1 MKATDLLKQQH
12 REVEELFR
20 EIEGAEDEDERASLR
35 EELANALAAHTAIE
49 EEIFYPAAMEALGPS
64 GRIREAFE
72 EHAVADFALYRLMSV
87 SVGDE
92 TFSAKLGALKD
103 IVMNHVEEEES
114 ELLPQ
119 AEGEMERDQLEQ
131 LGDRL
136 SARFS
141 ERLAEGHRPILERSL
156 GIAARQVATQA
167 PGAKKAAAPRK
178 RAPAKRQAMPK
189 RAAGAAQRGAAQRGT
204 AKRGAAK
211 AAPAKRGA
219 AVAQKRNGGAAAGG
233 ASRTQA
239 RKTASTQKAPA
250 ARGQGASRTQSQS
263 GGAAR
268 GGQAGGARGAQKGM
282 ARGGGARGQA
292 VSAPRK
298 QRARG

>member
-1 MKATDLLKQQH
+1 MKATDLLKQHH

-49 EEIFYPAAMEALGPS
+49 EEIFYPAAMEVLGPS

-103 IVMNHVEEEES
+103 VVMNHVEEEES

-119 AEGEMERDQLEQ
+119 AEGEMAREQLEH
-131 LGDRL
+131 LGERL
-136 SARFS
+136 SVRFS

-156 GIAARQVATQA
+156 GIAARQVAAQA
-167 PGAKKAAAPRK
+167 PGAKKASAPRK

-189 RAAGAAQRGAAQRGT
+189 RAAVAQKRGA

-219 AVAQKRNGGAAAGG
+219 AVAQKRNAGAAAGG
-233 ASRTQA
+233 TARTQA
-239 RKTASTQKAPA
+239 RKTAATQKAPA
-250 ARGQGASRTQSQS
+250 ARGQGASRTQSQRGS
-263 GGAAR
+263 AGAPAAQR
-268 GGQAGGARGAQKGM
+268 GAQSAGARGAQKGM
-282 ARGGGARGQA
+282 ARGGTTRGQA
-292 VSAPRK
+292 APSPRK
-298 QRARG
+298 QRARS

>member
-1 MKATDLLKQQH
+1 MKATDLLKQHH

-119 AEGEMERDQLEQ
+119 AEGEMEREQLEQ

-136 SARFS
+136 QSRFS
-141 ERLAEGHRPILERSL
+141 ERMAEGHRPILERSL

-178 RAPAKRQAMPK
+178 RVPAKRQAMPK
-189 RAAGAAQRGAAQRGT
+189 RAAGAAQRGAAQRGAAKRGA

-219 AVAQKRNGGAAAGG
+219 AVAQKRNGGA
-233 ASRTQA
+233 
-239 RKTASTQKAPA
+239 
-250 ARGQGASRTQSQS
+250 
-263 GGAAR
+263 
-268 GGQAGGARGAQKGM
+268 
-282 ARGGGARGQA
+282 
-292 VSAPRK
+292 V
-298 QRARG
+298 

>member
-1 MKATDLLKQQH
+1 MKATDLLKQHH

-64 GRIREAFE
+64 SRIREAFE

-119 AEGEMERDQLEQ
+119 AEGEMEREQLEH
-131 LGDRL
+131 LGERL
-136 SARFS
+136 SVRFS

-156 GIAARQVATQA
+156 GIAARQVAVQA
-167 PGAKKAAAPRK
+167 LGAKKAAAPRK

-189 RAAGAAQRGAAQRGT
+189 RAAGAAKRGAA
-204 AKRGAAK
+204 KRSAAK

-219 AVAQKRNGGAAAGG
+219 AVTQKRGAAVAQKRNAGAVAGGAA
-233 ASRTQA
+233 RTQA
-239 RKTASTQKAPA
+239 RKSAATQKAPA
-250 ARGQGASRTQSQS
+250 ARGQGASRAPSQRGGAGAPAAQRGAQS
-263 GGAAR
+263 G
-268 GGQAGGARGAQKGM
+268 GAQKGM
-282 ARGGGARGQA
+282 ARGGSARGQA
-292 VSAPRK
+292 VSAP
-298 QRARG
+298 

>member
-1 MKATDLLKQQH
+1 MKATDLLKQHH

-64 GRIREAFE
+64 SRIREAFE

-119 AEGEMERDQLEQ
+119 AEGEMEREQLEH
-131 LGDRL
+131 LGERL
-136 SARFS
+136 SVRFS

-156 GIAARQVATQA
+156 GIAARQVAVQA
-167 PGAKKAAAPRK
+167 LGAKKAAAPRK

-189 RAAGAAQRGAAQRGT
+189 RAAGAAKRGAA
-204 AKRGAAK
+204 KRSAAK

-219 AVAQKRNGGAAAGG
+219 AVTQKRGAAVTQKRGAAVAQKRNAGAVAGGAA
-233 ASRTQA
+233 RTQA
-239 RKTASTQKAPA
+239 RKSAATQKAPA
-250 ARGQGASRTQSQS
+250 ARGQGASRAPSQ
-263 GGAAR
+263 
-268 GGQAGGARGAQKGM
+268 
-282 ARGGGARGQA
+282 
-292 VSAPRK
+292 
-298 QRARG
+298 

>member
-1 MKATDLLKQQH
+1 MKATDLLKQHH
-12 REVEELFR
+12 REFEELFR
-20 EIEGAEDEDERASLR
+20 EIESAEDEDERASLR
-35 EELANALAAHTAIE
+35 EELANAIAAHTSIE
-49 EEIFYPAAMEALGPS
+49 EEIFYPAAMEALGP
-64 GRIREAFE
+64 GARIREAFE

-103 IVMNHVEEEES
+103 ILMNHLEEEES

-119 AEGEMERDQLEQ
+119 AEGEMGREQLEQ

-136 SARFS
+136 ASRFT

-178 RAPAKRQAMPK
+178 RASAKRASAKRAPAKRQAMPK
-189 RAAGAAQRGAAQRGT
+189 RAAAP
-204 AKRGAAK
+204 AKRGGAAK

-219 AVAQKRNGGAAAGG
+219 AVAQKRNGGASAGG
-233 ASRTQA
+233 ASRTQS
-239 RKTASTQKAPA
+239 RKAAATQKAPA
-250 ARGQGASRTQSQS
+250 ARGGQS
-263 GGAAR
+263 GGV
-268 GGQAGGARGAQKGM
+268 RGAQKGM
-282 ARGGGARGQA
+282 ARGGSSRGQA
-292 VSAPRK
+292 VTAPRK

>member
-1 MKATDLLKQQH
+1 
-12 REVEELFR
+12 
-20 EIEGAEDEDERASLR
+20 
-35 EELANALAAHTAIE
+35 
-49 EEIFYPAAMEALGPS
+49 LGPS

-103 IVMNHVEEEES
+103 ILMNHIEEEES

-119 AEGEMERDQLEQ
+119 AEGEMEREQLEQ

-136 SARFS
+136 QSRFT

-178 RAPAKRQAMPK
+178 RAPAKRAMPK
-189 RAAGAAQRGAAQRGT
+189 RAA
-204 AKRGAAK
+204 
-211 AAPAKRGA
+211 APAKRG
-219 AVAQKRNGGAAAGG
+219 
-233 ASRTQA
+233 
-239 RKTASTQKAPA
+239 
-250 ARGQGASRTQSQS
+250 
-263 GGAAR
+263 
-268 GGQAGGARGAQKGM
+268 
-282 ARGGGARGQA
+282 
-292 VSAPRK
+292 
-298 QRARG
+298 